1 MANRTL
7 RVLLKKIYTDGSI
20 DTIYLKSRA
29 SDVFLDGS
37 STDTLASIVTKV
49 NGIQEGATAVSSNA
63 TNGYISING
72 TATQVYAHP
81 NSGVTAGT
89 YNSVT
94 VNAAGHVTAG
104 TSNSY
109 LLSSSKVTFTTA
121 STKANIVSNSD
132 TIAVMLGKLA
142 KWYTS
147 FGSLAWLS
155 SVGTSQLDTT
165 LSTAYNQRVVTGTDN
180 TTASVTESREITAA
194 GYVADARAVANLQ
207 NQINT
212 INSSL
217 STKVDTGEN
226 VTGGLLEIS
235 NSTGNK
241 QIVWFTNSTKT
252 SGFILSLAE
261 NGGLTLHKVENGT
274 YTTCYNL
281 NLSELNQYSLSTDT
295 SSDYPMIDFAISPA
309 GSYVTTM
316 YSNYLSSSDNY
327 GRRLVFTNSGE
338 VRFEAINHAELST
351 IWSFNVNNIKP
362 PTQNIVALQT
372 MTTEHS
378 ETSGALQWSSTELV
392 YMHPNLIGWNGSL
405 YGAGQLHVKKAG
417 AYLAYIRVTLV
428 TYTTSNANLILGLH
442 MSTDS
447 GANFGAALYNLYL
460 SNYNPTYTA
469 TVMLDT
475 GYNNPYG
482 VNGQMPSP
490 VRLRLEVEQIA
501 NVSKYHVFMKF
512 YYMGDVYG

>member
-212 INSSL
+212 INSSAIKNITRSGTTFTATRL
-217 STKVDTGEN
+217 NNDTFTFTQQDSNTTYANFKGSTTSANGAAGLVPAPGKAPASYYLRNDGGWYIPPNTTYAFAN
-226 VTGGLLEIS
+226 TTTGGLMSAADKVILNTLNS
-235 NSTGNK
+235 NSG
-241 QIVWFTNSTKT
+241 QQVLNSTYKIYYRKY
-252 SGFILSLAE
+252 GHIVHLYCWNNGSLNIAATTAL
-261 NGGLTLHKVENGT
+261 GTL
-274 YTTCYNL
+274 
-281 NLSELNQYSLSTDT
+281 
-295 SSDYPMIDFAISPA
+295 PA
-309 GSYVTTM
+309 GYRPTTTIFIPIYGSYGTWPQFIP
-316 YSNYLSSSDNY
+316 YLQLSSS
-327 GRRLVFTNSGE
+327 GALGVGSLALSGNPLL
-338 VRFEAINHAELST
+338 FST
-351 IWSFNVNNIKP
+351 IF
-362 PTQNIVALQT
+362 IV
-372 MTTEHS
+372 
-378 ETSGALQWSSTELV
+378 
-392 YMHPNLIGWNGSL
+392 
-405 YGAGQLHVKKAG
+405 
-417 AYLAYIRVTLV
+417 
-428 TYTTSNANLILGLH
+428 
-442 MSTDS
+442 D
-447 GANFGAALYNLYL
+447 
-460 SNYNPTYTA
+460 
-469 TVMLDT
+469 
-475 GYNNPYG
+475 
-482 VNGQMPSP
+482 
-490 VRLRLEVEQIA
+490 
-501 NVSKYHVFMKF
+501 
-512 YYMGDVYG
+512 

>member
-165 LSTAYNQRVVTGTDN
+165 LSTAY
-180 TTASVTESREITAA
+180 
-194 GYVADARAVANLQ
+194 
-207 NQINT
+207 
-212 INSSL
+212 
-217 STKVDTGEN
+217 KV
-226 VTGGLLEIS
+226 L
-235 NSTGNK
+235 
-241 QIVWFTNSTKT
+241 
-252 SGFILSLAE
+252 LSL
-261 NGGLTLHKVENGT
+261 V
-274 YTTCYNL
+274 
-281 NLSELNQYSLSTDT
+281 
-295 SSDYPMIDFAISPA
+295 
-309 GSYVTTM
+309 
-316 YSNYLSSSDNY
+316 
-327 GRRLVFTNSGE
+327 RLQQ
-338 VRFEAINHAELST
+338 
-351 IWSFNVNNIKP
+351 P
-362 PTQNIVALQT
+362 
-372 MTTEHS
+372 
-378 ETSGALQWSSTELV
+378 
-392 YMHPNLIGWNGSL
+392 
-405 YGAGQLHVKKAG
+405 
-417 AYLAYIRVTLV
+417 VTLLMHV
-428 TYTTSNANLILGLH
+428 LLLICKI
-442 MSTDS
+442 
-447 GANFGAALYNLYL
+447 
-460 SNYNPTYTA
+460 
-469 TVMLDT
+469 
-475 GYNNPYG
+475 
-482 VNGQMPSP
+482 
-490 VRLRLEVEQIA
+490 RLIR
-501 NVSKYHVFMKF
+501 
-512 YYMGDVYG
+512 

>member
-217 STKVDTGEN
+217 DNISSKTILTETKVYTNIDLNTLTTQQICFYAVESNMMETCHCPRMNGWLWVIPESSQGWIKQIIFVAGTIDN
-226 VTGGLLEIS
+226 SDMYMYTRLYQNGQWGNWHTFMSYKKVMTCTNWAYLKTL
-235 NSTGNK
+235 NST
-241 QIVWFTNSTKT
+241 
-252 SGFILSLAE
+252 
-261 NGGLTLHKVENGT
+261 NGYTATLPYDWKELYIAT
-274 YTTCYNL
+274 YIAG
-281 NLSELNQYSLSTDT
+281 S
-295 SSDYPMIDFAISPA
+295 
-309 GSYVTTM
+309 GSYVASTYIIRRDTV
-316 YSNYLSSSDNY
+316 NLSSTGSNVMRSGY
-327 GRRLVFTNSGE
+327 SKGGSTPEEAEVVFGIYPT
-338 VRFEAINHAELST
+338 T
-351 IWSFNVNNIKP
+351 ISFLYAFKD
-362 PTQNIVALQT
+362 
-372 MTTEHS
+372 
-378 ETSGALQWSSTELV
+378 GAD
-392 YMHPNLIGWNGSL
+392 
-405 YGAGQLHVKKAG
+405 VKN
-417 AYLAYIRVTLV
+417 
-428 TYTTSNANLILGLH
+428 TSNARVYVKHGYYFY
-442 MSTDS
+442 D
-447 GANFGAALYNLYL
+447 
-460 SNYNPTYTA
+460 
-469 TVMLDT
+469 TV
-475 GYNNPYG
+475 N
-482 VNGQMPSP
+482 
-490 VRLRLEVEQIA
+490 
-501 NVSKYHVFMKF
+501 
-512 YYMGDVYG
+512 DVD

>member
-37 STDTLASIVTKV
+37 STDTLESIVTKV

-142 KWYTS
+142 KWYSS

-165 LSTAYNQRVVTGTDN
+165 LSTAYNQRVVTGTAN

-207 NQINT
+207 TQINT

-217 STKVDTGEN
+217 NSHLKVVDDSIDFGCVPPLSAATGSGTPKARRYLRGDNTWQLLYRLFSEDAN
-226 VTGGLLEIS
+226 GDVMYTATLQADGNLVVRSAVDNSVKWYSDRIPAGNGNDKYYLNGTHQWSQIPTFVGATTAADGLMTAADKIKLNKTALVSQLGASAIS
-235 NSTGNK
+235 K
-241 QIVWFTNSTKT
+241 
-252 SGFILSLAE
+252 
-261 NGGLTLHKVENGT
+261 NGT
-274 YTTCYNL
+274 Y
-281 NLSELNQYSLSTDT
+281 
-295 SSDYPMIDFAISPA
+295 ISA
-309 GSYVTTM
+309 VGAATIQVYRIGGDSGILCFTANGINVTTAAGNGAHIFSLALTDGGGKVAGDWYFKPM
-316 YSNYLSSSDNY
+316 N
-327 GRRLVFTNSGE
+327 NSGT
-338 VRFEAINHAELST
+338 FSNTGA
-351 IWSFNVNNIKP
+351 F
-362 PTQNIVALQT
+362 VA
-372 MTTEHS
+372 S
-378 ETSGALQWSSTELV
+378 
-392 YMHPNLIGWNGSL
+392 
-405 YGAGQLHVKKAG
+405 AGN
-417 AYLAYIRVTLV
+417 
-428 TYTTSNANLILGLH
+428 S
-442 MSTDS
+442 
-447 GANFGAALYNLYL
+447 
-460 SNYNPTYTA
+460 TA
-469 TVMLDT
+469 TVLKV
-475 GYNNPYG
+475 YAYG
-482 VNGQMPSP
+482 T
-490 VRLRLEVEQIA
+490 IA
-501 NVSKYHVFMKF
+501 VGAYSVSTVIPIYFT
-512 YYMGDVYG
+512 